1 MDYLTVKKKKK
12 KWGISDRRVRI
23 LCSEGKIFY
32 VIRKGRSY
40 QITEDAVKPVDG
52 RSYRYKTIP
61 DRFSEQF
68 LHIDSLKEEISRY
81 RPLTQGELER
91 LREEFLIEY
100 TYNSNAIEGNTLT
113 LQETALVLEGV
124 TIDKKPL
131 KDHLEA
137 VGHKDAF
144 LFVEK
149 LARDLSPLT
158 EHDIKQIHT
167 LVLADRPE
175 DRGLYRRIPV
185 RISGAYH
192 QPPEP
197 VQIPGL
203 IEKLLQEFSDNQM
216 HPIERAALFHL
227 KFEGIHPFVDGN
239 GRTGRLIMN
248 LSLMQEGYLPIDIK
262 YTDRKRYY
270 DAFDSYYR
278 DGSSDEM
285 TELVTGYIEERQE
298 RMLSILSG
306 RY

>member
-1 MDYLTVKKKKK
+1 MDYLTVKETAE

-23 LCSEGKIFY
+23 LCSEGKIPY

-40 QITEDAVKPVDG
+40 QIPEDAVKPVDG

-167 LVLADRPE
+167 LYWQTARKTADSIGVSLSVFQ
-175 DRGLYRRIPV
+175 GLIINRLNLSRF
-185 RISGAYH
+185 
-192 QPPEP
+192 
-197 VQIPGL
+197 PGL
-203 IEKLLQEFSDNQM
+203 SKSFYRSFQIIKCIRLNA
-216 HPIERAALFHL
+216 PLF
-227 KFEGIHPFVDGN
+227 FI
-239 GRTGRLIMN
+239 
-248 LSLMQEGYLPIDIK
+248 
-262 YTDRKRYY
+262 
-270 DAFDSYYR
+270 
-278 DGSSDEM
+278 
-285 TELVTGYIEERQE
+285 
-298 RMLSILSG
+298 
-306 RY
+306 